1 MYIGTI
7 TTWSEFYRVTSAMK
21 KNTPEKT
28 GLAAIADSLTKKQAD
43 KDTVTVGSSSVSIDD
58 AGIYKPHANQM
69 RVLEC
74 NITFAD
80 PSNPSPLDQ
89 MEITK
94 IRPAS
99 EKSYIEQ
106 DALMNQYM
114 KQYRIEYESG
124 EDGSLQIRDESVKLV
139 LPEMVSEEE
148 LESFRQ
154 ELCAKGLGDDIDW
167 WGVEQDFIQMRAGFY
182 EMADADTMGQKV
194 DYLASR
200 YAVLKERIQTRYT
213 DETER
218 NEQMETLNRLYQSAK
233 EELANTYAN
242 EIGGYYEA
250 LGEEGISEEFRANIM
265 ELVDNKTKA
274 YEDHLAQNADYAKIS
289 NPEDTWLLQ
298 DDGFLA
304 AQLRESYAAGHGTAE
319 GIEDNVRMAAED
331 NYAQEAGA
339 SAYTIKDLVF
349 IGQYARELK
358 NQAENVGRIWGIDS
372 KDKDADHKLGEALVR
387 EKQYIEELAS
397 SSGIS
402 SEAEDLVNRVFEPYI
417 AQYLDALD
425 KCIEDMRGYEYSW
438 LHRTNYIDRDAVYSA
453 YKNTLMDTQS
463 K

>member
-43 KDTVTVGSSSVSIDD
+43 KDTVTIGSSSVSIDD
-58 AGIYKPHANQM
+58 AGIYKPNANQM

-80 PSNPSPLDQ
+80 PSKPSPLDQ

-99 EKSYIEQ
+99 EKSYTEQ

-250 LGEEGISEEFRANIM
+250 LGEEGISEEFHANIM
-265 ELVDNKTKA
+265 ELVDNRTRA
-274 YEDHLAQNADYAKIS
+274 YEEHLAQNADYAKIS

-304 AQLRESYAAGHGTAE
+304 AQLRESYATKENGTE
-319 GIEDNVRMAAED
+319 LIVESDMESETYDLN
-331 NYAQEAGA
+331 
-339 SAYTIKDLVF
+339 DLVF
-349 IGQYARELK
+349 IGQYAKELK
-358 NQAENVGRIWGIDS
+358 NQVENVGYTWGIASSSKETDS
-372 KDKDADHKLGEALVR
+372 DLGEALAR
-387 EKQYIEELAS
+387 EKQYIQELADS
-397 SSGIS
+397 AGIGGKAKELIS
-402 SEAEDLVNRVFEPYI
+402 RVFEPYI
-417 AQYLDALD
+417 DQYLDAVD
-425 KCIEDMRGYEYSW
+425 KYVEDIRGWEYSW
-438 LHRTNYIDRDAVYSA
+438 LYRTTEIDRDAVYSS
-453 YKNTLMDTQS
+453 YKNALLDTQD